1 MRRNARAPSE
11 SCETWCEADAV
22 SERIGRPAG
31 LKFTKIE
38 KRFGSLYA
46 LRRLDLEIAPGE
58 CVALTGRNGSG
69 KTTLLRVASQLTRP
83 TRGELSFP
91 GLKDGAVPAI
101 GYVAHAIMLYEEL
114 TAEENLQLFGRLL
127 GIAEPRRRALE
138 LLESANLATRA
149 TSLVRTFS
157 RGMKQRLAIAR
168 ALLSDPGVLMLD
180 EPATGL
186 DTESMAWLRNRIR
199 ELRDQGRTI
208 VMSVHGES
216 ALSQLATRAARLDAG
231 TLVADTR
238 GGATFQSV
246 FAVGEA

>member
-1 MRRNARAPSE
+1 MIQ
-11 SCETWCEADAV
+11 
-22 SERIGRPAG
+22 RIGRPAG
-31 LKFTKIE
+31 LKFTKID

-46 LRRLDLEIAPGE
+46 LRRLDMEFAPGE

-91 GLKDGAVPAI
+91 GLSDGSIPAI
-101 GYVAHAIMLYEEL
+101 GYVSHAVMLYEEL
-114 TAEENLQLFGRLL
+114 TAEENLRLFGRLL

-138 LLESANLATRA
+138 LLEATNLAGRA

-168 ALLSDPGVLMLD
+168 ALLNDPGVLLLD
-180 EPATGL
+180 EPGTGL
-186 DTESMAWLRNRIR
+186 DSESMAWLVNGVRS
-199 ELRDQGRTI
+199 LRDQERTI

-231 TLVADTR
+231 ALIADTR
-238 GGATFQSV
+238 AGATFQSV
-246 FAVGEA
+246 FAMGEA

>member
-1 MRRNARAPSE
+1 MIQ
-11 SCETWCEADAV
+11 
-22 SERIGRPAG
+22 RIGRPAG

-46 LRRLDLEIAPGE
+46 LRRLDLDISAGE

-91 GLKDGAVPAI
+91 GLKEGAVPAI
-101 GYVAHAIMLYEEL
+101 GYVAHATMLYEEL

-138 LLESANLATRA
+138 LLESANLAARA

-168 ALLSDPGVLMLD
+168 ALLNDPGVLLLD
-180 EPATGL
+180 ESATGL
-186 DTESMAWLRNRIR
+186 DTESMVWLTNRIR
-199 ELRDQGRTI
+199 RLREQGRTI

-216 ALSQLATRAARLDAG
+216 ALSHLATRAARLDAG
-231 TLVADTR
+231 MLIADTR
-238 GGATFQSV
+238 AGATFQSV